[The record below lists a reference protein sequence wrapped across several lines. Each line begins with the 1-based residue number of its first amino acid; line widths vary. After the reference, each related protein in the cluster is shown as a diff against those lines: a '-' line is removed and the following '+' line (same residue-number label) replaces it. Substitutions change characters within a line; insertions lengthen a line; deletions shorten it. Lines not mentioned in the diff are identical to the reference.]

1 MNLCKVLCTLLILKN
16 LNNNKLHY
24 ILSVC
29 LIVFLFLGCKSEEDQ
44 KSNLTLSSFTT
55 LSLETVFDF
64 TESESAAFRS
74 ISSIKTDNYGNIFVH
89 DFSQPYLYMFDQE
102 GNFLEKIGNE
112 GRGPGEFEQ
121 VSSFLVNQDNLLV
134 IDSRSLKLER
144 FEYRDGSYIHVKTI
158 PLGSDELAGKI
169 LGKTDEGILIL
180 KRFTLISGSKEN
192 PTEQLAVFIDEKG
205 EILRDSIVSVPIPE
219 QMTLEAGENK
229 LISDKLFGNESLLA
243 FDGHNHIYTLW
254 SDSLSIE
261 SYSTE
266 GLRKH
271 VFSHSL
277 QPVNITDAE
286 RDSISSKYG
295 PYRSDLRRK
304 MPDVK
309 PVVNDLLIDDSQR
322 VWVELFTE
330 DLGHAWFGFTKEGK
344 PTYKIEISK
353 TDAKLQ
359 EISGNQVIWSYSN
372 EDGAPTFNVSEIE
385 IQN

>member
-1 MNLCKVLCTLLILKN
+1 M
-16 LNNNKLHY
+16 HY

-29 LIVFLFLGCKSEEDQ
+29 LIVFLFLGCKSQEDQ

-55 LSLETVFDF
+55 PSLEKVFDF
-64 TESESAAFRS
+64 TESEDVAFRY
-74 ISSIKTDNYGNIFVH
+74 ISSIKSDDHGNILVH
-89 DFSQPYLYMFDQE
+89 DFWQPYLLMFDQE
-102 GNFLEKIGNE
+102 GNFLKRIGNE

-121 VSSFLVNQDNLLV
+121 ISSFLVNQDNLWV
-134 IDSRSLKLER
+134 IDSSSLKLEK

-192 PTEQLAVFIDEKG
+192 PTEQLAVIIDENG

-271 VFSHSL
+271 VFSHFL

-286 RDSISSKYG
+286 KDSISSKYG

-309 PVVNDLLIDDSQR
+309 PVVNDLLIDDNQWI
-322 VWVELFTE
+322 WVELFTE
-330 DLGHAWFGFTKEGK
+330 DLGHAWFGFTKEGG
-344 PTYKIEISK
+344 PLHKIDIPM
-353 TDAKLQ
+353 TGARLQ
-359 EISGNQVIWSYSN
+359 EIAGNRVIWTYQN
-372 EDGAPTFNVSEIE
+372 EDGAHTFNVSKIDM
-385 IQN
+385 QY